1 MKRISVF
8 LLLVILSL
16 SVLSAS
22 AFLDDRAGLLT
33 DEERAEVEEKLSSSS
48 LSSGLSMV
56 IVTDIST
63 YGKSEMAYADDYYDQ
78 YVGDVDGVLLF
89 LDVGGRS
96 VYISTVGYGM
106 YAVDDS
112 GEEIV
117 FDAMMPS
124 LQSGDWFEAF
134 MTFSSVVEELTKE

>member
-112 GEEIV
+112 G
-117 FDAMMPS
+117 
-124 LQSGDWFEAF
+124 
-134 MTFSSVVEELTKE
+134 